1 MGSIEGGTT
10 MQKHERAITITLI
23 ILFLLIMF
31 LISNLIY
38 RNNLIEEQQ
47 QKITDLE
54 IELDSAKEII
64 DKQQLQIRDYEIIF
78 NNLTIQDR
86 LEVGK

>member
-1 MGSIEGGTT
+1 

-23 ILFLLIMF
+23 ILFLLTMF

-47 QKITDLE
+47 QKITDLQ
-54 IELDSAKEII
+54 IELDSEKE
-64 DKQQLQIRDYEIIF
+64 KSYQLE
-78 NNLTIQDR
+78 
-86 LEVGK
+86 LEKKRGVLDE

>member
-1 MGSIEGGTT
+1 MGSIEGGST

-38 RNNLIEEQQ
+38 RNNLIEEQKD
-47 QKITDLE
+47 KITNLE
-54 IELDSAKEII
+54 IELDSEKE
-64 DKQQLQIRDYEIIF
+64 KSYQLE
-78 NNLTIQDR
+78 
-86 LEVGK
+86 LEKKRGVLDE